1 MSKLFA
7 ITASALL
14 CAMPVCGADGE
25 GKGGKGSPIA
35 GTYVGV
41 VEGDTAT
48 VILNVDGSVVVRPNI
63 EDRSIVLRGTWKRE
77 GNSITAKLK
86 NPDDEEPT
94 VFFRIDNEDLVLLK
108 IIKPDGEVQIFVQ
121 PLFERKKRLADKGP
135 SGVYVGKF
143 DEEKLHIKVKP
154 TGDIVVLAAE
164 DLNGDAIY
172 TGKWKATGFGLSAE
186 VKTED
191 GEEASVE
198 FAVTNKGLVIRKVIN
213 PNGGEETFGEARL
226 KRQKR
231 SIDKNKTD
239 K

>member
-1 MSKLFA
+1 
-7 ITASALL
+7 
-14 CAMPVCGADGE
+14 MPVCGADGE

-48 VILNVDGSVVVRPNI
+48 IILNVDGSVVVQPNI

-86 NPDDEEPT
+86 NPDDEEAT
-94 VFFRIDNEDLVLLK
+94 VFFRIDNSDLVLLK
-108 IIKPDGEVQIFVQ
+108 IIKPDGEVKIFIQ
-121 PLFERKKRLADKGP
+121 PLFERKKRLADNGP
-135 SGVYVGKF
+135 PGVYVGKF
-143 DEEKLHIKVKP
+143 DEEKLHIEIKP
-154 TGDIVVLAAE
+154 GGDIVVLAAE
-164 DLNGDAIY
+164 ALNGDAIY

-198 FAVTNKGLVIRKVIN
+198 FAVTDKGLIIRKVIN
-213 PNGGEETFGEARL
+213 PNGEEETFGEARF

-231 SIDKNKTD
+231 SGGKKRTD

>member
-1 MSKLFA
+1 MRKLLV
-7 ITASALL
+7 ITALALL
-14 CAMPVCGADGE
+14 CAMPARGADGE
-25 GKGGKGSPIA
+25 GKGGKGPPIA

-63 EDRSIVLRGTWKRE
+63 EDRSIVLRGIWKCE
-77 GNSITAKLK
+77 SNSITAKLK
-86 NPDDEEPT
+86 NPDDEEAT
-94 VFFRIDNEDLVLLK
+94 VFFRIDNGDLVLVK

-135 SGVYVGKF
+135 PGVYVGKF

-198 FAVTNKGLVIRKVIN
+198 FVVTDKGLVIRKVIN
-213 PNGGEETFGEARL
+213 SNGEEETFGEARL